1 MGDFSLLSL
10 LPSVVV
16 FGVAIVLFVLLV
28 VWLRRRMARIRGRA
42 AQTTPAVSG
51 APLRQS
57 VEELERRAGIQ
68 LVQMDDAISEAQDE
82 LAFAIAEFGQTETR
96 AFAEALETA
105 RKRSSEAFALK
116 QRLDDAMPDTEQQRR
131 DWSNR
136 IVLLADSAVAAIA
149 AQSSAFERRRRA
161 ETAAPA
167 ALDAAK
173 RAIGSQRARIPLA
186 RTAVT
191 EAAAHFATTAVQP
204 VADGVG
210 RAERLLDQA
219 GERLEEARTSLAAD
233 ALAPVSRQVASA
245 ESDVRRA
252 ERLLDAGENLDE
264 TLAQAQVRADEAV
277 TDARRRL
284 EEAARIRETATDPAH
299 VAAIT
304 TAMTTLSSVIAPGD
318 ALPDPVRTTDAIVA
332 ATTSLDAALAVA
344 RSASQRI
351 EAAREALAGARRIAE
366 SHIATAAASI
376 DGSRGRVG
384 VDART
389 RLAEARRQLE
399 ISRDEADPVAA
410 LDAARRAATA
420 ATDADAL
427 AMYDATLR

>member
-1 MGDFSLLSL
+1 MGDLSLLSL

-16 FGVAIVLFVLLV
+16 FGVAIAVFVLLV
-28 VWLRRRMARIRGRA
+28 VWLRRRMARIRSRA
-42 AQTTPAVSG
+42 AQAPAVSG
-51 APLRQS
+51 APRRQS

-82 LAFAIAEFGQTETR
+82 LGFAVAEFGEAETK

-105 RKRSSEAFALK
+105 RRRSSEAFALK

-167 ALDAAK
+167 ALDAAE
-173 RAIGSQRARIPLA
+173 RAVAVQRERLPLA

-191 EAAAHFATTAVQP
+191 EAAAHFAATAVQP
-204 VADGVG
+204 VAEGID
-210 RAERLLDQA
+210 RAEHLLDQA
-219 GERLEEARTSLAAD
+219 LQRLQEARTSLAAD
-233 ALAPVSRQVASA
+233 PLAPVSRQVAAA

-252 ERLLDAGENLDE
+252 ERLLDAGEGLDE
-264 TLAQAQVRADEAV
+264 TLAVAQTRLDETVADS
-277 TDARRRL
+277 RRRL
-284 EEAARIRETATDPAH
+284 DEAARIRETATDPGH

-304 TAMTTLSSVIAPGD
+304 AAMTTLSSAIVPDGT
-318 ALPDPVRTTDAIVA
+318 LPDPVRTTDVIAT
-332 ATTSLDAALAVA
+332 ATTALDAALAVA

-351 EAAREALAGARRIAE
+351 EAARDALAGAQRIAE

-389 RLAEARRQLE
+389 RLAEARRQLD

-427 AMYDATLR
+427 AVYDATLR